1 MMAGW
6 QIATM
11 ASLIKRK
18 GSPFWFIQYRQ
29 GDKWNKRST
38 GLRHSVSADTR
49 KAREECAKQT
59 LKEMTV
65 SRVGGESRWD
75 AWVLKFLEGRY
86 ADRQKT
92 LARYKTTWRTWLLY
106 LDKLGVE
113 LPMHV
118 THVHCQD
125 FIAWR
130 QDPKTKGVYACG
142 RNTAIYDLKTFGL
155 IMSEAMRRGFITTN
169 PARGLGLVKTR
180 PREKPEINAIEEMRI
195 RAELPN
201 WPEWMA
207 VAFEIAM
214 ATGCRL
220 RETVIELRNID
231 EQAGT
236 IHFIQKG
243 GRPHTTALP
252 PKLLPLI
259 QRLRA
264 EGRRTTLD
272 MPERPSKEWRSFF
285 RSIGLPHLSFHC
297 TRVSVV
303 TRLARAGVPERHAMR
318 YVGHSATTV
327 HRIYS
332 RLSVG
337 DMKVCVQALE
347 SNPTVPA
354 TVT

>member
-1 MMAGW
+1 MSGW

-38 GLRHSVSADTR
+38 GLRHAVSAETR
-49 KAREECAKQT
+49 KAREECAKQA

-92 LARYKTTWRTWLLY
+92 LARYKTTWRTWMLY

-113 LPMHV
+113 LPMQV
-118 THVHCQD
+118 PYVHCQD

-169 PARGLGLVKTR
+169 PAR
-180 PREKPEINAIEEMRI
+180 
-195 RAELPN
+195 
-201 WPEWMA
+201 
-207 VAFEIAM
+207 
-214 ATGCRL
+214 
-220 RETVIELRNID
+220 
-231 EQAGT
+231 
-236 IHFIQKG
+236 
-243 GRPHTTALP
+243 
-252 PKLLPLI
+252 
-259 QRLRA
+259 
-264 EGRRTTLD
+264 
-272 MPERPSKEWRSFF
+272 
-285 RSIGLPHLSFHC
+285 
-297 TRVSVV
+297 
-303 TRLARAGVPERHAMR
+303 
-318 YVGHSATTV
+318 
-327 HRIYS
+327 
-332 RLSVG
+332 
-337 DMKVCVQALE
+337 
-347 SNPTVPA
+347 
-354 TVT
+354 

>member
-1 MMAGW
+1 
-6 QIATM
+6 M

-38 GLRHSVSADTR
+38 GLRHSVSAETR

-59 LKEMTV
+59 LKELTV
-65 SRVGGESRWD
+65 SKVGGESRWEL
-75 AWVLKFLEGRY
+75 WVLKFLEGRY

-92 LARYKTTWRTWLLY
+92 LARYKTTWRTWMIY
-106 LDKLGVE
+106 LDKLRLD

-130 QDPKTKGVYACG
+130 QAPKTRGVYACG

-169 PARGLGLVKTR
+169 PARGLGLVKSR
-180 PREKPEINAIEEMRI
+180 PKEKYEIHAIEEMRI
-195 RAELPN
+195 RNALPD
-201 WPEWMA
+201 WPTWMGTA
-207 VAFEIAM
+207 LEIAM

-231 EQAGT
+231 ERAGT
-236 IHFIQKG
+236 IYFVQKG

-272 MPERPSKEWRSFF
+272 MPDRPSKEWRRFF
-285 RSIGLPHLSFHC
+285 RSIDLPHLSFHC
-297 TRVSVV
+297 TRVTVV
-303 TRLARAGVPERHAMR
+303 TRLARAGVPERHTMR
-318 YVGHSATTV
+318 FVGHSGTTV
-327 HRIYS
+327 HRVYT

-337 DMKVCVQALE
+337 DLKACVQALE